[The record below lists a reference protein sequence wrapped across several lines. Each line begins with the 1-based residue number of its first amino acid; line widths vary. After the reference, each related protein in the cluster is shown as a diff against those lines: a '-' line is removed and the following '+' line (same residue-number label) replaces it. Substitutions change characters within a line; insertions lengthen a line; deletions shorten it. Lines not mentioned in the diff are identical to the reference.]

1 MDKDTIRQVFMLVIS
16 ALVLYFA
23 GLYVLSI
30 GNLKSLFDGLIV
42 MVFFFAVFPF
52 LSLITML
59 SIKLLKALLGTKN
72 Y

>member
-59 SIKLLKALLGTKN
+59 SIKLLKALLGAKN